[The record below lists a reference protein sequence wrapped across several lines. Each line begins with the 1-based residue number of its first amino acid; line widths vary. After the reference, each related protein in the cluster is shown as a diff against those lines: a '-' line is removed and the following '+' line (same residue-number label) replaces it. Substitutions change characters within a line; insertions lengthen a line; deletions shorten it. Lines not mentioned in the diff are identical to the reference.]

1 MGLGGGGG
9 ERRGEERRDYPDLF
23 QLTLPQTATKQLK
36 REQPDEPIMSDKP
49 DFAEIET
56 FDKTKLKKT
65 ETREKNPLPTKETI
79 EQEKQSESTA

>member
-1 MGLGGGGG
+1 MHPEHEL
-9 ERRGEERRDYPDLF
+9 
-23 QLTLPQTATKQLK
+23 LPACQVGD
-36 REQPDEPIMSDKP
+36 RPIMSDKP

>member
-1 MGLGGGGG
+1 MVFS
-9 ERRGEERRDYPDLF
+9 YFFF
-23 QLTLPQTATKQLK
+23 QAENALQMAEITALA
-36 REQPDEPIMSDKP
+36 DEATGVFFLSLSGPIMSDKP

>member
-1 MGLGGGGG
+1 
-9 ERRGEERRDYPDLF
+9 F
-23 QLTLPQTATKQLK
+23 FLPLSAST
-36 REQPDEPIMSDKP
+36 MSDKP

>member
-1 MGLGGGGG
+1 IC
-9 ERRGEERRDYPDLF
+9 
-23 QLTLPQTATKQLK
+23 LPAARPT
-36 REQPDEPIMSDKP
+36 MSDKP

-79 EQEKQSESTA
+79 EQEKQSESAS